1 MSSHR
6 HHRQLGLVDQSGVE
20 SLKLHLSGDPSMMIT
35 TLAQIEQ
42 MGGCQVSSGGH
53 VSVDMSPN
61 SFLLPSIPLW
71 QLSVD
76 VEKHTRGT
84 PRWQDVQ
91 EILAEKY
98 GLTRTPCADSLHI
111 HFRCKRP
118 VGSEWDNPLPSDL
131 QVTVWNGRAVLS
143 DFPLQFEGDIHIERT
158 LIDAPVEVAACAVA
172 LQQVLV
178 QQGLIRS
185 TPATDRWLTLSVR
198 VDGVPPEAAV
208 DMFSS
213 ELGPTT
219 ATSLPDGSG
228 SLLRVRVPLD
238 NTSPDLLRLLHHPCS
253 PPDTLIPNGWMS
265 LSPIPVTIEKRTV
278 VDTSPTLP
286 RSIQSANVVVL
297 GAGGLGSW
305 ASPLFVQGVHGQTN
319 VTLIDGDDSVDEHNL
334 NRQVLYKDADVGFPK
349 ATQAAKRL
357 SCITGAGIRRT
368 RARFFDPLAANPQ
381 LIIHGIHSRLESN
394 HVFEAEE
401 VEGIETV
408 SLDSLF
414 EDGPDTSSSE
424 IKAALDEM
432 DVGLACLDNMNS
444 RTLFNRA
451 CIDRGAIFVNGGGE
465 AFEGLVEILDSDVC
479 MTCRY
484 GEDSARSREVISCQE
499 VGTRPVAS
507 IVTTTAWTGAMQAA
521 LALLALAEQR
531 DLFSGTWHK
540 GLDFNMGMVQP
551 RIIGRLPWI
560 KGDCKS
566 HA

>member
-1 MSSHR
+1 
-6 HHRQLGLVDQSGVE
+6 
-20 SLKLHLSGDPSMMIT
+20 
-35 TLAQIEQ
+35 
-42 MGGCQVSSGGH
+42 MGACQVSSGGYL
-53 VSVDMSPN
+53 SVDLDPDTRLGPQRSCVRKN
-61 SFLLPSIPLW
+61 ILDTFGATKYGW
-71 QLSVD
+71 QLSTQTT
-76 VEKHTRGT
+76 ENT
-84 PRWQDVQ
+84 RWQDVVESLNTQ
-91 EILAEKY
+91 H
-98 GLTRTPCADSLHI
+98 GLGSTPVTSSIHI
-111 HFRCKRP
+111 HFRTHEDW
-118 VGSEWDNPLPSDL
+118 SETPSDL

-143 DFPLQFEGDIHIERT
+143 DFLLEFEDEPEKIST
-158 LIDAPVEVAACAVA
+158 LIDASIEVASCAVA
-172 LQQVLV
+172 LQQALV

-213 ELGPTT
+213 EFGPTT

-228 SLLRVRVPLD
+228 SLLRVRVPLED
-238 NTSPDLLRLLHHPCS
+238 TPPELLRLLHHPCS
-253 PPDTLIPNGWMS
+253 EPDTLIPDGWMS
-265 LSPIPVTIEKRTV
+265 ISPVPVEICDGLV
-278 VDTSPTLP
+278 VDTAPKLP
-286 RSIQSANVVVL
+286 FTAGFANVVIL

-305 ASPLFVQGVHGQTN
+305 AAPLFCEGVWQCEM
-319 VTLIDGDDSVDEHNL
+319 TLIDGDDSVDEHNL
-334 NRQVLYKDADVGFPK
+334 NRQVLYTDSDVGLPK
-349 ATQAAKRL
+349 ATQAANRL
-357 SCITGAGIRRT
+357 RDIQSWRRLNNGWKPIP
-368 RARFFDPLAANPQ
+368 AQIQSFN
-381 LIIHGIHSRLESN
+381 GIHSRLESN

-414 EDGPDTSSSE
+414 DDGPDTSSAE

-451 CIDRGAIFVNGGGE
+451 CIDRRAIFVNGGGE

-521 LALLALAEQR
+521 IALLALAEQR
-531 DLFSGTWHK
+531 GKIDGNWHK

-551 RIIGRLPWI
+551 RIIGRLPWFQ
-560 KGDCKS
+560 GDCKS

>member
-1 MSSHR
+1 MVGHR

-20 SLKLHLSGDPSMMIT
+20 SLKLHLSGDAGMIVA
-35 TLAQIEQ
+35 TLAQIKQ
-42 MGGCQVSSGGH
+42 MGACLVSSGGH
-53 VSVDMSPN
+53 VSVDLDADSRV
-61 SFLLPSIPLW
+61 IGYGW
-71 QLSVD
+71 QLPIEEPS
-76 VEKHTRGT
+76 
-84 PRWQDVQ
+84 RWQDVIDSLNTQ
-91 EILAEKY
+91 H
-98 GLTRTPCADSLHI
+98 GLGRTAVPKSLHI
-111 HFRCKRP
+111 HFRTQLYW
-118 VGSEWDNPLPSDL
+118 SETPSDL
-131 QVTVWNGRAVLS
+131 QVTVWNGRAVIS
-143 DFPLQFEGDIHIERT
+143 DFPLQFGDEPDLQPTIICE
-158 LIDAPVEVAACAVA
+158 PVKVAACAVA

-178 QQGLIRS
+178 QHGLIRS
-185 TPATDRWLTLSVR
+185 THATDRWLTFSVR
-198 VDGVPPEAAV
+198 VDDVPPEAAV

-228 SLLRVRVPLD
+228 SLLRVRVPLED
-238 NTSPDLLRLLHHPCS
+238 TPPELLRLLHHPCS
-253 PPDTLIPNGWMS
+253 EPDTLIPDGWMS
-265 LSPIPVTIEKRTV
+265 ISPIPVQIHDGV
-278 VDTSPTLP
+278 VEDTSPKLP
-286 RSIQSANVVVL
+286 FRMKPANVVIL

-305 ASPLFVQGVHGQTN
+305 AAPLFCRSTLN
-319 VTLIDGDDSVDEHNL
+319 VKMTLIDGDDSVDEHNL
-334 NRQVLYKDADVGFPK
+334 NRQVLYTDSDVGFPK
-349 ATQAAKRL
+349 ATQAANRLRDIFPKRVQ
-357 SCITGAGIRRT
+357 GWKGR
-368 RARFFDPLAANPQ
+368 
-381 LIIHGIHSRLESN
+381 LIWFKGIHSRLESN

-401 VEGIETV
+401 VDGIETV

-414 EDGPDTSSSE
+414 DDGPDTSSAE

-531 DLFSGTWHK
+531 GRFSGTWHK

-551 RIIGRLPWI
+551 RLIGRLPWI